1 MLNNNE
7 TFILKRGDIVYVDLN
22 KTAFG
27 TNQGGKRPCVVVANN
42 ICNKHSKSIQI
53 VPITSNLNK
62 KKMPTHIYVKKN
74 NLNGLE
80 KDSIILVEAIDLI
93 STLQITDIWGRLSD
107 KQMNEVD
114 EKIKLQLALKDKPNK
129 INERRILNRAKSLK
143 ELENYID
150 KQKNKSVDLLNILKS
165 QVVDFRDYCEEYNI
179 DCSQYYVSKF
189 NTINIY
195 LQRNIAA

>member
-1 MLNNNE
+1 M
-7 TFILKRGDIVYVDLN
+7 LKRGDIIEVN
-22 KTAFG
+22 FG
-27 TNQGGKRPCVVVANN
+27 QNLEKGKQSGKRPCIVVANDM
-42 ICNKHSKSIQI
+42 CNKFSPVIH
-53 VPITSNLNK
+53 VAPFTSNLNK
-62 KKMPTHIYVKKN
+62 KKIGTHIVIKKDELN
-74 NLNGLE
+74 NL
-80 KDSIILVEAIDLI
+80 KCDSLILIEQINLI
-93 STLQITDIWGRLSD
+93 SINQIVGYIGKASD
-107 KQMNEVD
+107 AIMEKVD

-150 KQKNKSVDLLNILKS
+150 KQKNKPVDLLNILKS

-189 NTINIY
+189 NRINIY

>member
-1 MLNNNE
+1 MLK
-7 TFILKRGDIVYVDLN
+7 TIYKRGDIVEVDLGQN
-22 KTAFG
+22 LDRGK
-27 TNQGGKRPCVVVANN
+27 QGGKRPCIIVANDA
-42 ICNKHSKSIQI
+42 CNEFSPAIH
-53 VPITSNLNK
+53 VAPFTSNLNK
-62 KKMPTHIYVKKN
+62 KKIGTHIIIKKDELN
-74 NLNGLE
+74 NL
-80 KDSIILVEAIDLI
+80 KCDSLILIEQINLI
-93 STLQITDIWGRLSD
+93 TKNQITSYIGKASD
-107 KQMNEVD
+107 VIMKKVN
-114 EKIKLQLALKDKPNK
+114 EKIKLQLALEDKPNK

-150 KQKNKSVDLLNILKS
+150 KQKNKPVDLLNILKL